1 MRLFKRRSEAI
12 EVSVPVEPEPA
23 ATLPDP
29 PGTDAR
35 GRRSVADERDYLLSL
50 ITPLPAFG
58 MYLLDAWGT
67 AVCEDIIADQEGE
80 TRRLLAFCGL
90 DWDARCLSFHEN
102 DAPVSTASAVQV
114 RSPLYASS
122 VGRWRRLKRSTSS
135 TRSTQC

>member
-67 AVCEDIIADQEGE
+67 AVCEDIIADHNLPDDDLVVVAGFAV
-80 TRRLLAFCGL
+80 RA
-90 DWDARCLSFHEN
+90 DDLSGA
-102 DAPVSTASAVQV
+102 D
-114 RSPLYASS
+114 
-122 VGRWRRLKRSTSS
+122 
-135 TRSTQC
+135 